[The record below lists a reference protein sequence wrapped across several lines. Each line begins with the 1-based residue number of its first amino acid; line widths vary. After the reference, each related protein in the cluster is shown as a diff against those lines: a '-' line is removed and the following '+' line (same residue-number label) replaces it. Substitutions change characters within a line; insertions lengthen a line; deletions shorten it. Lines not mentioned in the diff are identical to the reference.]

1 MLGGGAEYLF
11 SPHWSGR
18 ANLDFLRTHLA
29 NEGQSRLRLVLG
41 IRYTFGSRTPKIAST
56 PAVKQAK
63 NEPTTSTTVLMG
75 LEQRWADALQKADI
89 ATLESILDD
98 TYLDTDE
105 MGYQSDKRE
114 LIAALRSGYLKI
126 NSIKL
131 SGMQVHS
138 YGTSAIVTGR
148 AMQVG
153 SHKGQPLTDT
163 VVFSDTFVMQNGTW
177 KAVASHRSVSPNT
190 TGAQ

>member
-1 MLGGGAEYLF
+1 
-11 SPHWSGR
+11 
-18 ANLDFLRTHLA
+18 
-29 NEGQSRLRLVLG
+29 
-41 IRYTFGSRTPKIAST
+41 
-56 PAVKQAK
+56 
-63 NEPTTSTTVLMG
+63 MG

-98 TYLDTDE
+98 TYVDTDE
-105 MGYQSDKRE
+105 MGYHSDKRE

-126 NSIKL
+126 KSIKL
-131 SGMQVHS
+131 FGMQVHD

-148 AMQVG
+148 AMQEG

-177 KAVASHRSVSPNT
+177 KAVASHRSVSRDT